1 MFTVAVVTMYDAKKC
16 SHNTVCFLGR
26 GDSFGEQAIIH
37 QCAREV
43 SLVTRATTELLCITK
58 RDFIHIFMSGLSN
71 SEDPFFK

>member
-1 MFTVAVVTMYDAKKC
+1 MLTVAVVTMYDAKKR
-16 SHNTVCFLGR
+16 SHNTVFFLGR
-26 GDSFGEQAIIH
+26 GDSFSEQAIIH

-71 SEDPFFK
+71 SKDPFFK